1 MKAFA
6 VSIFIIALTTIA
18 IGAYLSPNDLSDCA
32 DKPSGGKMCGVADAI
47 VAVSG
52 GDTKARTDE
61 AIKLYQNGWAPK
73 LILSG
78 AAQDKSGPSNA
89 AAMGRQAE
97 AAGVPSDAIILED
110 QSETTQQNA
119 EKTQTIFEENGIG
132 SVILVTSA
140 YHERR
145 ASLEFAAR
153 SKNVLVRRHP
163 VASDGQWSGWWW
175 LTPQGWYLAL
185 SEIFKI
191 IAFYIGGVH
200 A

>member
-1 MKAFA
+1 MKT
-6 VSIFIIALTTIA
+6 LLIA
-18 IGAYLSPNDLSDCA
+18 IFCVILGTMALGAYLAPNDLSDCA
-32 DKPSGGKMCGVADAI
+32 DRPNDKKMCGTVDAI
-47 VAVSG
+47 VTVSG
-52 GDTKARTDE
+52 GDTQARTNE

-73 LILSG
+73 LIFSG

-97 AAGVPSDAIILED
+97 DVGVPSDAIILED
-110 QSETTQQNA
+110 KSETTQQNA
-119 EKTQTIFEENGIG
+119 EKSQSIFEQYDIK

-153 SKNVLVRRHP
+153 SKDVLVRRHP
-163 VASDGQWSGWWW
+163 VPSDGQWSGWWW

-185 SEIFKI
+185 SELIKI
-191 IAFYIGGVH
+191 IAFYIGGAH

>member
-1 MKAFA
+1 MRALAIA
-6 VSIFIIALTTIA
+6 VFLIALTTMG

-32 DKPSGGKMCGVADAI
+32 DKPSGGKMCGTADAI

-52 GDTKARTDE
+52 GDTTARTAE
-61 AIKLYQNGWAPK
+61 AIKLYQNGWASK
-73 LILSG
+73 LIFSG
-78 AAQDKSGPSNA
+78 AAEDKTGPSNA
-89 AAMGRQAE
+89 AAMGQQAQD
-97 AAGVPSDAIILED
+97 AGVSPDAIILED

-119 EKTQTIFEENGIG
+119 EKTQTIFQENNIK

-153 SKNVLVRRHP
+153 SKDVLVRRHP
-163 VASDGQWSGWWW
+163 VPSDKQWSGWWW
-175 LTPQGWYLAL
+175 VTPQGWYLAV
-185 SEIFKI
+185 SELLKI
-191 IAFYIGGVH
+191 LAFYIGGGH

>member
-6 VSIFIIALTTIA
+6 ILVFVVALTTIA

-32 DKPSGGKMCGVADAI
+32 DKPSGGKMCSTADAI

-52 GDTKARTDE
+52 GDTTARTDE
-61 AIKLYQNGWAPK
+61 AIKLYQNGWASK
-73 LILSG
+73 LIFSG
-78 AAQDKSGPSNA
+78 AAQDKTGPSNA
-89 AAMGRQAE
+89 EAMSRQAE
-97 AAGVPSDAIILED
+97 AAGVPTDAIILED

-119 EKTQTIFEENGIG
+119 EKTQTIFEENDIKT
-132 SVILVTSA
+132 VILVTSA

-153 SKNVLVRRHP
+153 STNVIVRRHP
-163 VASDGQWSGWWW
+163 VATDKQWSGWWW
-175 LTPQGWYLAL
+175 VTPQGWYLAL
-185 SEIFKI
+185 SELVKI
-191 IAFYIGGVH
+191 AAFYIGGAH

>member
-32 DKPSGGKMCGVADAI
+32 DKPSGGKMCGTVDAI

-52 GDTKARTDE
+52 GDTTARTAE

-119 EKTQTIFEENGIG
+119 EKTQTIFEENDIN

-153 SKNVLVRRHP
+153 SQHVLVRRHP
-163 VASDGQWSGWWW
+163 VAADGQWSGWWW

-185 SEIFKI
+185 SELVKI
-191 IAFYIGGVH
+191 AIFYIGGSH

>member
-6 VSIFIIALTTIA
+6 ISIFVIALTTIA

-32 DKPSGGKMCGVADAI
+32 DKPSGGKTCGTADAI
-47 VAVSG
+47 VVISG

-78 AAQDKSGPSNA
+78 AAQDKTGPSNA

-97 AAGVPSDAIILED
+97 SEGVPSEAIILED

-119 EKTQTIFEENGIG
+119 EKAQTIFEENSIKT
-132 SVILVTSA
+132 VILVTSA

-153 SKNVLVRRHP
+153 SHEVLVRRHP
-163 VASDGQWSGWWW
+163 VANDSQWSGWWW

-185 SEIFKI
+185 SEIVKI
-191 IAFYIGGVH
+191 GIFYIGGGH

>member
-6 VSIFIIALTTIA
+6 VSIFVIALTTIA

-32 DKPSGGKMCGVADAI
+32 DQPNGGKMCSTADAI

-52 GDTKARTDE
+52 GDTSARTDE
-61 AIKLYQNGWAPK
+61 AIKLYKNGWAPK

-89 AAMGRQAE
+89 EAMGRQAE
-97 AAGVPSDAIILED
+97 AAGVPSNAIILED

-119 EKTQTIFEENGIG
+119 EKTQTIFEENGIN
-132 SVILVTSA
+132 SVILVISA

-153 SKNVLVRRHP
+153 SQNVLVRRHP
-163 VASDGQWSGWWW
+163 VAADSQWSGWWW

-185 SEIFKI
+185 SEIVKI
-191 IAFYIGGVH
+191 IAFYIGG
-200 A
+200 ARA